1 VARGKTTG
9 AKVRD
14 NVRKAGRALDRALDH
29 LMAADITAKGGSTDG
44 HGKFLPAGVDL
55 KDPAEQG
62 HPVLNQYLPML
73 VPALGSLKT
82 ALKDLVK
89 KL

>member
-1 VARGKTTG
+1 MARGKTTG

-14 NVRKAGRALDRALDH
+14 NVRKAAQALDRVIDH

-55 KDPAEQG
+55 NDPTAEG
-62 HPVLNQYLPML
+62 HPVLNQYLPMVL
-73 VPALGSLKT
+73 PAIG
-82 ALKDLVK
+82 ALKEALKGMVK